1 MELQIEVD
9 VLNRTLPA
17 PKDWAFHLDLWQNPY
32 SVARYYQV
40 PLWSKEHFDAMRPI
54 MKMLANAGQRAI
66 TTSIMHKPWAGQT
79 EDHFDSMIT
88 RIKKIDGTW
97 AYDYAVFDKIGRA
110 HV

>member
-40 PLWSKEHFDAMRPI
+40 PLWSKEHFDAMRD
-54 MKMLANAGQRAI
+54 
-66 TTSIMHKPWAGQT
+66 H
-79 EDHFDSMIT
+79 EDVGERRTARYHHQYH
-88 RIKKIDGTW
+88 
-97 AYDYAVFDKIGRA
+97 A
-110 HV
+110 